1 MLGILAV
8 NIAGFAGPTQATLSP
23 NIPVP
28 GSTADEAAFAFIFVA
43 FEGKMRALFTLLFGA
58 SMLLFVERAEAA
70 GRDGTALQYR
80 RLGWLLLFGLL
91 HYLLLWW
98 GDILFVYAAIG
109 LLALRFRNAEPKA
122 LAAAA
127 LLLFAG
133 WHGYGAVVAHP
144 GVNSEEQVRL
154 GEARPALIA
163 EEAKQTSEVR
173 KEAAR
178 EIARYQAPFVEQI
191 KDKILNRPFWQ
202 VGMTMFT
209 FGETFPLMLIGM
221 ALYRSGF
228 FSGAWPRRRLWQLA
242 GGGLALGLIPT
253 LLVLGWVWPRH
264 FPIQAMTAATFFWTA
279 LPHLTMALA
288 YAALLMLAA
297 PRLLQTTLGK
307 RIEAAGRMAFSNY
320 LGTTLVMTAIFYG
333 WGLGLIGTVGAAG
346 QMLFVALG
354 WALMLGWSKPWLTR
368 FRQGPLEWLWRS
380 LTERRRLAMLR

>member
-1 MLGILAV
+1 M
-8 NIAGFAGPTQATLSP
+8 
-23 NIPVP
+23 
-28 GSTADEAAFAFIFVA
+28 
-43 FEGKMRALFTLLFGA
+43 
-58 SMLLFVERAEAA
+58 
-70 GRDGTALQYR
+70 
-80 RLGWLLLFGLL
+80 
-91 HYLLLWW
+91 
-98 GDILFVYAAIG
+98 
-109 LLALRFRNAEPKA
+109 
-122 LAAAA
+122 
-127 LLLFAG
+127 
-133 WHGYGAVVAHP
+133 
-144 GVNSEEQVRL
+144 
-154 GEARPALIA
+154 
-163 EEAKQTSEVR
+163 
-173 KEAAR
+173 
-178 EIARYQAPFVEQI
+178 EQI
-191 KDKILNRPFWQ
+191 EDKILNRPFWQ
-202 VGMTMFT
+202 LGMTMFT

-297 PRLLQTTLGK
+297 PRLLQTRLGQ

-346 QMLFVALG
+346 QLLSVALG
-354 WALMLGWSKPWLTR
+354 WALMLAWSKPWLAR

-380 LTERRRLAMLR
+380 LTEGRRLAFRR

>member
-23 NIPVP
+23 NIPQP
-28 GSTADEAAFAFIFVA
+28 GSPADEAAFAFIFVA

-109 LLALRFRNAEPKA
+109 FLALRFRNAEPKA

-127 LLLFAG
+127 LLLFAA
-133 WHGYGAVVAHP
+133 WHGYGAVTAHP

-154 GEARPALIA
+154 GKARPAIIA
-163 EEAKQTSEVR
+163 EEATQTSEAR

-178 EIARYQAPFVEQI
+178 EIARYQAPFAEQI

-221 ALYRSGF
+221 ALYRNGF

-242 GGGLALGLIPT
+242 GGGLVLGLIPT

-264 FPIQAMTAATFFWTA
+264 FPIQAMTAAIFYWTA

-320 LGTTLVMTAIFYG
+320 LGTSVVMTAIFYG

-346 QMLFVALG
+346 QLMFVALG
-354 WALMLGWSKPWLTR
+354 WVLMLGWSKPWLAH

-380 LTERRRLAMLR
+380 LTEGRRLALRR

>member
-23 NIPVP
+23 NIPLP
-28 GSTADEAAFAFIFVA
+28 GSTADEAAFAFVFVA

-109 LLALRFRNAEPKA
+109 FLALRFRNAEPKA
-122 LAAAA
+122 LVAAA

-133 WHGYGAVVAHP
+133 WHGYGAVTAHP

-154 GEARPALIA
+154 GEARPAIIA
-163 EEAKQTSEVR
+163 RQAKEDDEAR

-178 EIARYQAPFVEQI
+178 EIAGYQAPFVEQI
-191 KDKILNRPFWQ
+191 EDKILNRPFWQ
-202 VGMTMFT
+202 LGMTMFT

-264 FPIQAMTAATFFWTA
+264 FPLQAMTAATFFWTA

-297 PRLLQTTLGK
+297 PRLLQTRLGQ

-320 LGTTLVMTAIFYG
+320 LGTTVVMTAIFYG

-346 QMLFVALG
+346 QLLFVALG
-354 WALMLGWSKPWLTR
+354 WVLMLGWSKPWLAR

-380 LTERRRLAMLR
+380 LTERRRLAFRR

>member
-1 MLGILAV
+1 VLGILAV
-8 NIAGFAGPTQATLSP
+8 NIAGFAGPRLATVSP
-23 NIPVP
+23 HIPVP
-28 GSTADEAAFAFIFVA
+28 GSPADEAAFAFIFVA

-58 SMLLFVERAEAA
+58 SMLLFVERADAA
-70 GRDGTALQYR
+70 GRNGAVLQYR
-80 RLGWLLLFGLL
+80 RLGWLLLFGLM

-109 LLALRFRNAEPKA
+109 LLALSFRNAEPKA

-133 WHGYGAVVAHP
+133 WHAYGAVSAQP
-144 GVNSEEQVRL
+144 KVNLEELVRL
-154 GEARPALIA
+154 GEARPAITAQQLK
-163 EEAKQTSEVR
+163 ETSEVR
-173 KEAAR
+173 TEAIR
-178 EIARYQAPFVEQI
+178 EIARNRAPLFDQI
-191 KDKILNRPFWQ
+191 KDKIIHYPFWQ
-202 VGMTMFT
+202 LGMTMFT
-209 FGETFPLMLIGM
+209 FGEAFPLMLIGM

-228 FSGAWPRRRLWQLA
+228 FSGTWPRRRLWQLA
-242 GGGLALGLIPT
+242 LGGMALGLIPT

-264 FPIQAMTAATFFWTA
+264 FPLQAMSAAINYWTA
-279 LPHLTMALA
+279 LPHLVMALA

-297 PRLLQTTLGK
+297 PALLRTRLGQ

-380 LTERRRLAMLR
+380 LTEGRRLAFRR

>member
-23 NIPVP
+23 NIPLP
-28 GSTADEAAFAFIFVA
+28 GSPADEAAFAFIFVA

-70 GRDGTALQYR
+70 GRDGAALQYR

-98 GDILFVYAAIG
+98 GDILFVYAVIG
-109 LLALRFRNAEPKA
+109 FLALRFRNAQPKA

-127 LLLFAG
+127 LLLFAA
-133 WHGYGAVVAHP
+133 WHGYGAVSAQP
-144 GVNSEEQVRL
+144 GVSTEERVRL
-154 GEARPALIA
+154 GEARPEIIA
-163 EEAKQTSEVR
+163 QNAAEMSETR
-173 KEAAR
+173 QAAIR
-178 EIARYQAPFVEQI
+178 EIARYRAPFVEQI
-191 KDKILNRPFWQ
+191 RDKVVNYPFWQ
-202 VGMTMFT
+202 LGMTLFT

-242 GGGLALGLIPT
+242 GGGLTLGLIPT

-264 FPIQAMTAATFFWTA
+264 FPLEAMTAATFFWTA

-297 PRLLQTTLGK
+297 PRLLQTRLGQ

-320 LGTTLVMTAIFYG
+320 LGTTVVMTAIFYG

-346 QMLFVALG
+346 QLLFVALG
-354 WALMLGWSKPWLTR
+354 WALMLAWSKPWLAR

-380 LTERRRLAMLR
+380 LTEGRRLPFWL

>member
-23 NIPVP
+23 NIPLP
-28 GSTADEAAFAFIFVA
+28 GSPADEAAFAFIFVV

-70 GRDGTALQYR
+70 GRDGAALQYR

-98 GDILFVYAAIG
+98 GDILFLYAVIG
-109 LLALRFRNAEPKA
+109 FLALRFRNAAPKP
-122 LAAAA
+122 LVAAA
-127 LLLFAG
+127 LILFAG
-133 WHGYGAVVAHP
+133 WHGFGAVSAQPSVDT
-144 GVNSEEQVRL
+144 EEQIRL
-154 GEARPALIA
+154 GKARPAIVA
-163 EEAKQTSEVR
+163 QQ
-173 KEAAR
+173 AR
-178 EIARYQAPFVEQI
+178 EATEASKETALEIAGYRAPYLDQI
-191 KDKILNRPFWQ
+191 KDKVLHRPFWQ
-202 VGMTMFT
+202 VGMTLFS

-242 GGGLALGLIPT
+242 GGGLALGLVPT

-264 FPIQAMTAATFFWTA
+264 FPLEAMAAAISLWTA

-297 PRLLQTTLGK
+297 PALLQTRLGK

-320 LGTTLVMTAIFYG
+320 IGTTLVMCAIFYG
-333 WGLGLIGTVGAAG
+333 WGLGLIGTVGEV
-346 QMLFVALG
+346 QQLLFVALG
-354 WALMLGWSKPWLTR
+354 WALMLGWSKPWLER

-380 LTERRRLAMLR
+380 LTEIRRLAMRR

>member
-23 NIPVP
+23 NIPLP
-28 GSTADEAAFAFIFVA
+28 GSPADEAAFAFIFVA

-70 GRDGTALQYR
+70 GRKGAALQYR
-80 RLGWLLLFGLL
+80 RLGWLLVFGLL

-109 LLALRFRNAEPKA
+109 FLALRFRNAEPKA

-127 LLLFAG
+127 LLLFAL
-133 WHGYGAVVAHP
+133 WHGYGTVSAQPKV
-144 GVNSEEQVRL
+144 STEEQVRL
-154 GEARPALIA
+154 GEARPAITA
-163 EEAKQTSEVR
+163 QYAKETSEAR

-178 EIARYQAPFVEQI
+178 EIARYRAPFVEQI
-191 KDKILNRPFWQ
+191 KDKIVNYPLWQ
-202 VGMTMFT
+202 LGMTMFT

-228 FSGAWPRRRLWQLA
+228 FTGTWPRRRLWQLA

-264 FPIQAMTAATFFWTA
+264 FPLQAMTAATFFWTA

-297 PRLLQTTLGK
+297 PRLLHTWLGQ

-320 LGTTLVMTAIFYG
+320 LGTTVVMTAIFYG

-346 QMLFVALG
+346 QLLFVALG
-354 WALMLGWSKPWLTR
+354 WALMLAWSKPWLGR
-368 FRQGPLEWLWRS
+368 FKQGPLEWLWRS
-380 LTERRRLAMLR
+380 LTEGRRLAMLR

>member
-122 LAAAA
+122 LVAAA

-380 LTERRRLAMLR
+380 LTERRRLAFRR

>member
-28 GSTADEAAFAFIFVA
+28 GSTADEAVFAFIFVA

-122 LAAAA
+122 LVAAA

-133 WHGYGAVVAHP
+133 WHGYGAVTAHP

-320 LGTTLVMTAIFYG
+320 LGTTLAMTAIFYG

>member
-122 LAAAA
+122 LVAAA

-163 EEAKQTSEVR
+163 EETKQTSEAR
-173 KEAAR
+173 EEAAR
-178 EIARYQAPFVEQI
+178 EIASYQAPLVEQI

>member
-28 GSTADEAAFAFIFVA
+28 GSPADEAAFAFIFVA

-122 LAAAA
+122 LVAAA

-297 PRLLQTTLGK
+297 PRLVQTTLGK

-380 LTERRRLAMLR
+380 LTERRRLAFRR

>member
-23 NIPVP
+23 NIPLP
-28 GSTADEAAFAFIFVA
+28 GSPADETAFAFIFLV

-58 SMLLFVERAEAA
+58 SMLLFVERTEAA
-70 GRDGTALQYR
+70 GRDGAAVQYR

-98 GDILFVYAAIG
+98 GDILFVYAVIG
-109 LLALRFRNAEPKA
+109 FLALRFRNSEPKA

-127 LLLFAG
+127 LLLFAA
-133 WHGYGAVVAHP
+133 WHGYGAVLAQP
-144 GVNSEEQVRL
+144 GVNTEEQVRL
-154 GEARPALIA
+154 GEARPEIMALHA
-163 EEAKQTSEVR
+163 RQAGETRTEAT
-173 KEAAR
+173 R
-178 EIARYQAPFVEQI
+178 EIARYRAPFVTQI
-191 KDKILNRPFWQ
+191 KDKILHRPFWQ
-202 VGMTMFT
+202 LGMTQFT

-242 GGGLALGLIPT
+242 GGGLTLGLIPT

-264 FPIQAMTAATFFWTA
+264 FPLEAMTAATFFWTA

-288 YAALLMLAA
+288 YAALLMLTA
-297 PRLLQTTLGK
+297 PALLHTRLGQ

-320 LGTTLVMTAIFYG
+320 IGTTVVMTAVFYG

-346 QMLFVALG
+346 QLLFVALG
-354 WALMLGWSKPWLTR
+354 WVLMLGWSKPWLAR

-380 LTERRRLAMLR
+380 LTERRRLAFRR

>member
-1 MLGILAV
+1 MV
-8 NIAGFAGPTQATLSP
+8 
-23 NIPVP
+23 
-28 GSTADEAAFAFIFVA
+28 

-70 GRDGTALQYR
+70 GRDGAALQYR

-98 GDILFVYAAIG
+98 GDILFLYAAIG
-109 LLALRFRNAEPKA
+109 FLALRFRRADPKA

-127 LLLFAG
+127 LLLFAS
-133 WHGYGAVVAHP
+133 WHSVSAILAQPDVAI
-144 GVNSEEQVRL
+144 EEQVRI
-154 GEARPALIA
+154 GEARPALVA
-163 EEAKQTSEVR
+163 LYNA
-173 KEAAR
+173 EAAAAR
-178 EIARYQAPFVEQI
+178 AKSAQELARYRAPFLAQI
-191 KDKILNRPFWQ
+191 VDKILYHPFWQ
-202 VGMTMFT
+202 LGMILFN

-228 FSGAWPRRRLWQLA
+228 FSGAWPRRRLWQVA
-242 GGGLALGLIPT
+242 GGGLVLGLIPT
-253 LLVLGWVWPRH
+253 LAVLGWVWPRH
-264 FPIQAMTAATFFWTA
+264 FPLQAMRAGINYWTA

-346 QMLFVALG
+346 QLMFVALG
-354 WALMLGWSKPWLTR
+354 WMLMLAWSKPWLAI

-380 LTERRRLAMLR
+380 LTEGRRLAFRR